1 MAQQGLEA
9 RAGRSKSMTFT
20 RRAALAAP
28 FAFTAAPSLAQAWP
42 SQPIRLIV
50 PFAPGGTTDLIA
62 RLVATPLQERL
73 GQPIIVENRPGA
85 GASVGSLMAA
95 QAAPDGHTLVL
106 SNVASHGI
114 SPALYGNLRYDALRD
129 FAHIALLTLN
139 PSVFVANPR
148 AGIANMADFARIHR
162 ESPRGLDMASSGAGS
177 SNHLLIVR
185 MGQILGREIH
195 HIPFRGAGPAMT
207 AVIGGQVP
215 LMSDSLPSAAAHIRQ
230 GSVRAIAM
238 SSAERHPSFPDVPTL
253 REQGHDL
260 VTSSWFGLSGPARLP
275 ATVVERLARE
285 LREILALPEM
295 RARFAEIGGSAGGL
309 SPAEFT
315 AFVAAEL
322 AAWAPLVRES
332 GAQPD

>member
-1 MAQQGLEA
+1 MRL
-9 RAGRSKSMTFT
+9 T
-20 RRAALAAP
+20 RRAALGVPLLGLAAP
-28 FAFTAAPSLAQAWP
+28 ALAQGWP
-42 SQPIRLIV
+42 AQPIRLIV

-62 RLVATPLQERL
+62 RLVAAPLQERL
-73 GQPIIVENRPGA
+73 GQPVVIENRPGA
-85 GASVGSLMAA
+85 GATLGSQMAA
-95 QAAPDGHTLVL
+95 QAAPDGHTLLL
-106 SNVASHGI
+106 SNIASHAI

-129 FAHIALLTLN
+129 FTHIALLTLN
-139 PSVFVANPR
+139 PSVIVANSR
-148 AGIANMADFARIHR
+148 AGIGSMADLARIHR

-185 MGQILGREIH
+185 LGQMLGREIN

-230 GSVRAIAM
+230 GSVRAVAM
-238 SSAERHPSFPDVPTL
+238 SSAERHPAFPEVATL
-253 REQGHDL
+253 REQGFDL
-260 VTSSWFGLSGPARLP
+260 VTNSWFGLSGPARLP
-275 ATVVERLARE
+275 APVVERLARE
-285 LREILALPEM
+285 IREILARPDI
-295 RARFAEIGGSAGGL
+295 RARFAEIGGAPGAF

-315 AFVAAEL
+315 AFIAAEL

>member
-1 MAQQGLEA
+1 MRL
-9 RAGRSKSMTFT
+9 T

-28 FAFTAAPSLAQAWP
+28 LSAIAAPLAAQGWP
-42 SQPIRLIV
+42 AQPIRLIV

-62 RLVATPLQERL
+62 RLIAAPLQERL
-73 GQPIIVENRPGA
+73 GQPVVIENRPGA
-85 GASVGSLMAA
+85 GATLGSQMAA
-95 QAAPDGHTLVL
+95 QAAPDGHTLLL
-106 SNVASHGI
+106 SNIASHAI
-114 SPALYGNLRYDALRD
+114 SPALYANLRYDALRD
-129 FAHIALLTLN
+129 FTHIALLTLN
-139 PSVFVANPR
+139 PSVIVANPR
-148 AGIANMADFARIHR
+148 AGIASMADLARAHR

-185 MGQILGREIH
+185 LGQMLGREIN

-207 AVIGGQVP
+207 AVIAGQVP

-230 GSVRAIAM
+230 GSVRAVAM
-238 SSAERHPSFPDVPTL
+238 SSAERHPAFPEVATL
-253 REQGHDL
+253 REQGFDL
-260 VTSSWFGLSGPARLP
+260 VTNSWFGLSGPARLP
-275 ATVVERLARE
+275 APVVERLARE
-285 LREILALPEM
+285 LREILSLGEI
-295 RARFAEIGGSAGGL
+295 RARFAEFGGAPGAL

>member
-1 MAQQGLEA
+1 MFGKL
-9 RAGRSKSMTFT
+9 T
-20 RRAALAAP
+20 RRHALLAAGFGTP
-28 FAFTAAPSLAQAWP
+28 TLPQPALAQAWP
-42 SQPIRLIV
+42 TQPIRLIV

-62 RLVATPLQERL
+62 RLVAIPLQERL
-73 GQPIIVENRPGA
+73 GQPVIIENRPGA
-85 GASVGSLMAA
+85 GATVGSLMAA

-106 SNVASHGI
+106 SNIASHGI
-114 SPALYGNLRYDALRD
+114 SPTLYPNMRYDAVRD
-129 FAHIALLTLN
+129 FTHVALLTLN

-148 AGIANMADFARIHR
+148 VGIATMADFARIHLG
-162 ESPRGLDMASSGAGS
+162 SPRGLDMASSGAGS

-185 MGQILGREIH
+185 MGQLLGREIN

-230 GSVRAIAM
+230 GSVRGVAM
-238 SSAERHPSFPDVPTL
+238 SSTARHPAFPEVPTL

-275 ATVVERLARE
+275 QPVVERLSRE
-285 LREILALPEM
+285 VRAILATAEI
-295 RARFAEIGGSAGGL
+295 RARFAEIGGTPGEF
-309 SPAEFT
+309 SPEQYA
-315 AFVAAEL
+315 AYIAAEVTSW
-322 AAWAPLVRES
+322 AALVRES

>member
-1 MAQQGLEA
+1 MVRKFLRRRGLMGA
-9 RAGRSKSMTFT
+9 SL
-20 RRAALAAP
+20 ALAG
-28 FAFTAAPSLAQAWP
+28 AAMPGPARAQAWP
-42 SQPIRLIV
+42 TQPIRLIV

-85 GASVGSLMAA
+85 GATVGSLMAA

-106 SNVASHGI
+106 SNIASHGI
-114 SPALYGNLRYDALRD
+114 SPALYANVRYDALAD
-129 FAHIALLTLN
+129 FTHIALLTLN

-148 AGIANMADFARIHR
+148 AGIANMADFARLHR
-162 ESPRGLDMASSGAGS
+162 GSPRGLDMASSGAGS

-230 GSVRAIAM
+230 GSVRAVAM
-238 SSAERHPSFPDVPTL
+238 SSAERHPAFPDVPTL
-253 REQGHDL
+253 REQGYDL
-260 VTSSWFGLSGPARLP
+260 VTSSWFGLSGPARVP
-275 ATVVERLARE
+275 QPVIERLS
-285 LREILALPEM
+285 REIRAILAKTETQ
-295 RARFAEIGGSAGGL
+295 ARFAEIGGTPGQLSAE
-309 SPAEFT
+309 EFT

-322 AAWAPLVRES
+322 GSWAGLVRES
-332 GAQPD
+332 GAKPD

>member
-1 MAQQGLEA
+1 MRL
-9 RAGRSKSMTFT
+9 T
-20 RRAALAAP
+20 RRAALGVPLLGLAAP
-28 FAFTAAPSLAQAWP
+28 ALAQGWP
-42 SQPIRLIV
+42 AQPIRLIV

-62 RLVATPLQERL
+62 RLVAAPLQERL
-73 GQPIIVENRPGA
+73 GQPVVIENRPGA
-85 GASVGSLMAA
+85 GATLGSQMAA
-95 QAAPDGHTLVL
+95 QAAPDGHTLLL
-106 SNVASHGI
+106 SNIASHAI

-129 FAHIALLTLN
+129 FTHIALLTLN
-139 PSVFVANPR
+139 PSVIVANPR
-148 AGIANMADFARIHR
+148 AGIGSMADLARIHR

-185 MGQILGREIH
+185 LGQMLGREIN

-230 GSVRAIAM
+230 GSVRAVAM
-238 SSAERHPSFPDVPTL
+238 SSAERHPAFPEVATL
-253 REQGHDL
+253 REQGFDL
-260 VTSSWFGLSGPARLP
+260 VTNSWFGLSGPARLP
-275 ATVVERLARE
+275 APVVERLARDI
-285 LREILALPEM
+285 REILARPDI
-295 RARFAEIGGSAGGL
+295 RARFAEIGGAPGAF

-315 AFVAAEL
+315 AFIAAEL

>member
-1 MAQQGLEA
+1 MFGKL
-9 RAGRSKSMTFT
+9 T
-20 RRAALAAP
+20 RRHALMAAALL
-28 FAFTAAPSLAQAWP
+28 PSPALAQASWP
-42 SQPIRLIV
+42 AQPIRLIV

-73 GQPIIVENRPGA
+73 GQPIIIENRPGA
-85 GASVGSLMAA
+85 GATVGSLMAA
-95 QAAPDGHTLVL
+95 QAAPDGYTLVL
-106 SNVASHGI
+106 SNIASHGI
-114 SPALYGNLRYDALRD
+114 SPSLYANIRYDAVRD
-129 FAHIALLTLN
+129 FSHIALLTLN

-148 AGIANMADFARIHR
+148 SGIANMADFARIHR
-162 ESPRGLDMASSGAGS
+162 DSPRGLDMASSGAGS

-185 MGQILGREIH
+185 MGQILGREIN

-230 GSVRAIAM
+230 GSVRAVAM

-253 REQGHDL
+253 REQGYDL

-275 ATVVERLARE
+275 QPVVDRLSRE
-285 LREILALPEM
+285 VRAILAAPET
-295 RARFAEIGGSAGGL
+295 RARFAEIGGTPGEF
-309 SPAEFT
+309 SPEEYA
-315 AFVAAEL
+315 AFVTSEVTS
-322 AAWAPLVRES
+322 WARLVRES